1 MIIFLIRLLYGA
13 AAELRQPLFLQQ
25 IRSKRAAGPSAV
37 MDQMKMELMQ
47 NMKNPVDI
55 PPDIG

>member
-1 MIIFLIRLLYGA
+1 MNFSWIFSLDGA
-13 AAELRQPLFLQQ
+13 AAELRWPLFFQQ
-25 IRSKRAAGPSAV
+25 IWSEEAESPPAV
-37 MDQMKMELMQ
+37 MDQQKTESMQ

>member
-1 MIIFLIRLLYGA
+1 M
-13 AAELRQPLFLQQ
+13 RQPLFLQQ
-25 IRSKRAAGPSAV
+25 IRSKRAAGPPAV
-37 MDQMKMELMQ
+37 MDQQKTESMQ

>member
-1 MIIFLIRLLYGA
+1 M
-13 AAELRQPLFLQQ
+13 RQPLFLQQ
-25 IRSKRAAGPSAV
+25 IRSKRAAGPPAV
-37 MDQMKMELMQ
+37 MDQPKMELMQ

>member
-1 MIIFLIRLLYGA
+1 MW
-13 AAELRQPLFLQQ
+13 QSLFLQQ
-25 IRSKRAAGPSAV
+25 IRSKRAAGPPAV
-37 MDQMKMELMQ
+37 MDQRKTESMQ

>member
-1 MIIFLIRLLYGA
+1 M
-13 AAELRQPLFLQQ
+13 RQLLFLQQ
-25 IRSKRAAGPSAV
+25 IRNKRAAGPPAV
-37 MDQMKMELMQ
+37 MDQPKLESMQ